1 MPRPYQRFARML
13 RTLGTS
19 LSLVLIGTSAA
30 EASVS
35 VPPATQP
42 IDRVTEIRRALLAQ
56 DQATPPAVLIAATP
70 PPGKPWANWSNWN
83 NWKNWKNA

>member
-1 MPRPYQRFARML
+1 ML

-30 EASVS
+30 EANVS
-35 VPPATQP
+35 TPAAISP

-56 DQATPPAVLIAATP
+56 DQATAPADHLAAAP
-70 PPGKPWANWSNWN
+70 APGKPWANWSNWN